1 MKDEQNIL
9 PDEQSQNSTADA
21 QNDAGESIH
30 HASVESESAPDSAE
44 ESLENISNN
53 TVEEDQMT
61 DTVSE
66 EATEALS
73 EDPMQTKEPEKEFTS
88 EVETIPPE
96 DIPAFEAEEQT
107 KAEAPDAKTV
117 ADEAL
122 IASTVAKSAGVL
134 ILKPIHLAIAS
145 IIIAALIG
153 GGIFLGILLGKGDSD
168 IDKNAQDFEWVI
180 PDGTQPNDDGITLPG
195 YANLLLPADTRD
207 VGILLPNPSQNPC
220 HFRFTFTIVE
230 TGEVI
235 YQSGLI
241 PPGMAVKKI
250 QLNRPLAKGDYHM
263 EIRIDTTSVSDGTPL
278 NGGTMTVLV
287 QVR

>member
-44 ESLENISNN
+44 ESLENISDN

-61 DTVSE
+61 NTVSE

-96 DIPAFEAEEQT
+96 DTPAFEAEEQT
-107 KAEAPDAKTV
+107 KAEAPDVKTV

-122 IASTVAKSAGVL
+122 TASTVAKSAGVL
-134 ILKPIHLAIAS
+134 ILKPIHLS
-145 IIIAALIG
+145 
-153 GGIFLGILLGKGDSD
+153 
-168 IDKNAQDFEWVI
+168 
-180 PDGTQPNDDGITLPG
+180 
-195 YANLLLPADTRD
+195 
-207 VGILLPNPSQNPC
+207 
-220 HFRFTFTIVE
+220 
-230 TGEVI
+230 
-235 YQSGLI
+235 
-241 PPGMAVKKI
+241 
-250 QLNRPLAKGDYHM
+250 
-263 EIRIDTTSVSDGTPL
+263 
-278 NGGTMTVLV
+278 
-287 QVR
+287 